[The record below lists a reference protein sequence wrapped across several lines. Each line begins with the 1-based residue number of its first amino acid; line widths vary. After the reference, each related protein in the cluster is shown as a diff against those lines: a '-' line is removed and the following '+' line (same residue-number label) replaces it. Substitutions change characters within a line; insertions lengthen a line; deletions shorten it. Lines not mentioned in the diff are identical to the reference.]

1 MPLRMSALFLNI
13 EVFSIAS
20 LLQSKRKRCCLL
32 RSFQIILRQH
42 LWRRVRDSNPRFL
55 SESPVFKTGSL
66 NRSDNSPFDEMISF
80 RHEIVKVFPVLAIQS
95 FEWSALDGTFP
106 SLWCFSKLLGGYAVC
121 REKQSALRIKVS
133 YSHIAIAPSLDVAQN
148 FVIWYS
154 VSSLQR
160 ITAEAL

>member
-1 MPLRMSALFLNI
+1 MICAYGDDIHADAWWYAKPAAWIKKEVTFGRQKLLLF
-13 EVFSIAS
+13 
-20 LLQSKRKRCCLL
+20 
-32 RSFQIILRQH
+32 
-42 LWRRVRDSNPRFL
+42 WRRVRDSNPRFL

-95 FEWSALDGTFP
+95 FEWSALDGKFL